1 MNGFHASTSPNPKSV
16 DLAKVLKSFTLLEK
30 EFNVDSSDKLDEC
43 LSRLQPPVTF
53 QDSSN
58 GSDNNSQSNCAA
70 SKNVSPNDKELYE
83 NVIVSKSANSTV
95 QTSDTPLDSDYEN
108 VLVTSNS
115 DQQTY
120 ENVEIK
126 TPPTPL
132 PRQATAVAVEP
143 KVRSMVPAA
152 VVAPLPR
159 SKSKDIRHD
168 DFDEVHECKVVTDE
182 NGNQE
187 TIENTDLP
195 RLINFLP
202 KVLAIDTKHQ
212 KYITNYS
219 LINEDTDQVD
229 GIPPVKKCIRVASD
243 HDDNYVDSSSSSS
256 DEDEEKIYE
265 PGAMEKRGDSSS
277 EVFSDEDGEKLGPP
291 EYLNTP
297 GPSEAYFNFHWS
309 PNMLPTIGEVEE
321 ELSSLEPNTG

>member
-1 MNGFHASTSPNPKSV
+1 MNGFHSSNAKSS

-30 EFNVDSSDKLDEC
+30 EFNVNGSDDC
-43 LSRLQPPVTF
+43 LLRLQPPVIF
-53 QDSSN
+53 QDTSSIA
-58 GSDNNSQSNCAA
+58 NSLAT
-70 SKNVSPNDKELYE
+70 KNDTNDKELYE
-83 NVIVSKSANSTV
+83 NVMITTTPTKNSTNSNAEK
-95 QTSDTPLDSDYEN
+95 TNTALDSVYEN
-108 VLVTSNS
+108 VLVSSKS
-115 DQQTY
+115 DQRTY
-120 ENVEIK
+120 ENVEMK

-132 PRQATAVAVEP
+132 PRQAVPSAAAASVVEP
-143 KVRSMVPAA
+143 KARSIVSAA
-152 VVAPLPR
+152 AVVVAPLPR
-159 SKSKDIRHD
+159 MKIIESTCHN

-187 TIENTDLP
+187 MIENTDLP

-202 KVLAIDTKHQ
+202 KVLSAEKQQHHHIIGANHHCTVNGDV
-212 KYITNYS
+212 
-219 LINEDTDQVD
+219 DQVD
-229 GIPPVKKCIRVASD
+229 GPPVKKCIRVSCD
-243 HDDNYVDSSSSSS
+243 REDNYMDSSSSS

-265 PGAMEKRGDSSS
+265 PGAMEKRDSSS

>member
-1 MNGFHASTSPNPKSV
+1 M
-16 DLAKVLKSFTLLEK
+16 
-30 EFNVDSSDKLDEC
+30 DSSDKLDEC
-43 LSRLQPPVTF
+43 LSRLQPPITF
-53 QDSSN
+53 QDSS
-58 GSDNNSQSNCAA
+58 SCSENSLSSCPP
-70 SKNVSPNDKELYE
+70 KNESPNDKELYE
-83 NVIVSKSANSTV
+83 NMVVNTTAGSTV
-95 QTSDTPLDSDYEN
+95 DTSVTRLDSDYEN
-108 VLVTSNS
+108 VLVTTKS
-115 DQQTY
+115 DQRTY
-120 ENVEIK
+120 ENVEMK

-132 PRQATAVAVEP
+132 PRQASLAVEP
-143 KVRSMVPAA
+143 KVRSMVPASAA

-159 SKSKDIRHD
+159 TKSNDMRHD
-168 DFDEVHECKVVTDE
+168 DFDAVHECKVVTDE

-202 KVLAIDTKHQ
+202 KILAIDTKHQ

-219 LINEDTDQVD
+219 LTNDDSTDAVD
-229 GIPPVKKCIRVASD
+229 GIPPVKKCIRVVCDS
-243 HDDNYVDSSSSSS
+243 DDNYVDSSCSSS

-265 PGAMEKRGDSSS
+265 PGAMEKRGGDSSS

>member
-1 MNGFHASTSPNPKSV
+1 MNSFHSSNAKSS
-16 DLAKVLKSFTLLEK
+16 DLAKVLKSFTMLEK
-30 EFNVDSSDKLDEC
+30 EFNVTGTDKLDEC
-43 LSRLQPPVTF
+43 LLRLQPPATF
-53 QDSSN
+53 QDNSIT
-58 GSDNNSQSNCAA
+58 NSQSN
-70 SKNVSPNDKELYE
+70 SVSAKTDVNNDKELYE
-83 NVIVSKSANSTV
+83 NMIKTKSLSNLNSEKP
-95 QTSDTPLDSDYEN
+95 DTALDSDYEN
-108 VLVTSNS
+108 VLVSSKS
-115 DQQTY
+115 DDQRTY
-120 ENVEIK
+120 ENVEMK

-132 PRQATAVAVEP
+132 PRQVVSSAVEP
-143 KVRSMVPAA
+143 KARSFVLTD

-159 SKSKDIRHD
+159 MKLIEYKNRQD

-202 KVLAIDTKHQ
+202 KVLSAEKQKHQ
-212 KYITNYS
+212 IIANYNHS
-219 LINEDTDQVD
+219 TISSDVDQVD
-229 GIPPVKKCIRVASD
+229 GPPVKKCIRVVCD
-243 HDDNYVDSSSSSS
+243 REDNYMDSSSSSS

-265 PGAMEKRGDSSS
+265 PGAMDKRDSSS